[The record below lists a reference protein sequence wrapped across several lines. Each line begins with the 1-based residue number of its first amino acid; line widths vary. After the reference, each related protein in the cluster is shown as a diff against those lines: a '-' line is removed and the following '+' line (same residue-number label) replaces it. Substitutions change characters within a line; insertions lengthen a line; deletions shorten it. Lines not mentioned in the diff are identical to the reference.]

1 MEEIMNKIIYSVM
14 CLLVLSTLVMPMVT
28 GAPDGGK
35 DPKDMIGG
43 LREWASEFF
52 IEFIL
57 LMCVIVAIIVAAG
70 VASSQLKAKGIAA
83 IGIILGAIF
92 IFYGL
97 PWLATNLF

>member
-1 MEEIMNKIIYSVM
+1 MNKIMYLVM
-14 CLLVLSTLVMPMVT
+14 CLLVLSTLIMPMVT

-43 LREWASEFF
+43 LRGWASEFF

>member
-1 MEEIMNKIIYSVM
+1 MNKIVYLVM
-14 CLLVLSTLVMPMVT
+14 CLLVLSTLVMPIVA

-35 DPKDMIGG
+35 DPKTMIGS
-43 LREWASEFF
+43 LRVWASAFF
-52 IEFIL
+52 VEFIL